1 LEIESG
7 PAIRATARFYSLDHQ
22 CLNCYEEWVFPPF
35 EGKTRSATFEASNTV
50 IRPLTNAHPLIGTL
64 LGALALVMAGT
75 HAHAQTATNI
85 TGLYFTGLASN
96 GSLGAGGTKDANWN
110 VTYAST
116 NGGTSASASHEG
128 AAYVINPSVVSGSG
142 YTPNT
147 NAAQWITAPGATIG
161 TGGAAN
167 AGGDYLPGNGNTGS
181 NEGIYVYTLAFTI
194 TGTGPIGTTVS
205 SQIQITM
212 TMAADD
218 QYSVYVNPA
227 GNGTTNPTGTASASQ
242 TSAWS
247 NTSQI
252 ALQNYGPAGAN
263 NSHFVIGTNYIVIV
277 VDNTNSQT
285 GSSASTASN
294 ASGLL
299 VYQTAAAEINGQPV
313 VPEVATWLPLLG
325 VVGCYGLVLH
335 RRREVRLR
343 PVPA

>member
-1 LEIESG
+1 
-7 PAIRATARFYSLDHQ
+7 
-22 CLNCYEEWVFPPF
+22 
-35 EGKTRSATFEASNTV
+35 V
-50 IRPLTNAHPLIGTL
+50 IRSLTNAPHFIGTL
-64 LGALALVMAGT
+64 FAAMVVAMAGT
-75 HAHAQTATNI
+75 CAQAQTATNI

-96 GSLGAGGTKDANWN
+96 GSLGAGGTHDANWN

-116 NGGTSASASHEG
+116 NGGTSGNAAYKG
-128 AAYVINPSVVSGSG
+128 AAYVINPANVSGSG

-167 AGGDYLPGNGNTGS
+167 AGGDFLPGNGNTGS

-194 TGTGPIGTTVS
+194 TGTGAVGTTVS

-218 QYSVYVNPA
+218 QYSVFVNPA
-227 GNGTTNPTGTASASQ
+227 GNGTTNPTGTPSASD

-252 ALQNYGPAGAN
+252 ALQNYGTSGAD
-263 NSHFVIGTNYIVIV
+263 NSSFVIGTNYLVIV

-285 GSSASTASN
+285 GSSSNTASN

-299 VYQTAAAEINGQPV
+299 VYQTAAAEINGRPV

-325 VVGCYGLVLH
+325 VIGCYGLVLH
-335 RRREVRLR
+335 RRRRVQLQL
-343 PVPA
+343 VPA